1 MRHTLSFLAL
11 AALFCRPA
19 AAEVLKA
26 SSFTLSNGLE
36 VVVVE
41 NHRAPVVTHMVWYKT
56 GGINDPLGKSG
67 LAHMLEHMMFKGTAE
82 VPDGEFS
89 QIIAR
94 NGGQENAFTAA
105 DYTAYYQN
113 IARDRLELVMFL
125 ESDRMRSLRL
135 REQDFAPELE
145 VVKEERLMRY
155 DNNPAMILSERR
167 NRTLWGDHPYGRPVI
182 GTRRELASLEMKDA
196 ARFYET
202 YYAPDNAVLVVAG
215 DITPEEL
222 RPLAEKYYGRVPPGR
237 TPREKK
243 QFTGSYPVRARLEMR
258 HPMVNIRTVSRTY
271 VVPSYVTDRQKAYAY
286 DILAEALG
294 ASHVGRLYRQF
305 VLRDKSAGEV
315 GAFYDGFTLD
325 KGTFT
330 IYAVLADGT
339 TPEKFERDMD
349 SFLSSVRLTD
359 DDIEK
364 AKVRL
369 AAGMDYIADDPE
381 NAANLVGKLRV
392 LGLSVD
398 EIQNRT
404 KNIGRTTAG
413 EVRAALAEMTA
424 SPASVTGWL
433 LPEEKTK

>member
-167 NRTLWGDHPYGRPVI
+167 NRTLWGD
-182 GTRRELASLEMKDA
+182 
-196 ARFYET
+196 
-202 YYAPDNAVLVVAG
+202 
-215 DITPEEL
+215 
-222 RPLAEKYYGRVPPGR
+222 
-237 TPREKK
+237 
-243 QFTGSYPVRARLEMR
+243 
-258 HPMVNIRTVSRTY
+258 
-271 VVPSYVTDRQKAYAY
+271 
-286 DILAEALG
+286 
-294 ASHVGRLYRQF
+294 
-305 VLRDKSAGEV
+305 
-315 GAFYDGFTLD
+315 
-325 KGTFT
+325 
-330 IYAVLADGT
+330 
-339 TPEKFERDMD
+339 
-349 SFLSSVRLTD
+349 
-359 DDIEK
+359 
-364 AKVRL
+364 
-369 AAGMDYIADDPE
+369 
-381 NAANLVGKLRV
+381 
-392 LGLSVD
+392 
-398 EIQNRT
+398 
-404 KNIGRTTAG
+404 
-413 EVRAALAEMTA
+413 
-424 SPASVTGWL
+424 
-433 LPEEKTK
+433 